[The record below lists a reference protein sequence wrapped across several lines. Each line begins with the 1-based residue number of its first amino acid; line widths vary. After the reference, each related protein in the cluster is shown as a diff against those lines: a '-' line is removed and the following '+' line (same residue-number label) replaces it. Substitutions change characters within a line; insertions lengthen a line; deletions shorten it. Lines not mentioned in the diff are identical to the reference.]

1 MSEFEK
7 WWGKFDC
14 SIDIGCAGLSCDNC
28 EVIRK
33 ETWIAALEWVLT
45 LKELDHTDIFY
56 VINPTHIRK
65 ELKQLNQSDSQSNN
79 SPQSNTPGH

>member
-33 ETWIAALEWVLT
+33 ETWKAALE
-45 LKELDHTDIFY
+45 Y
-56 VINPTHIRK
+56 VMKVGMDNYGNDFLSMDLSKDIRK
-65 ELKQLNQSDSQSNN
+65 ELKQLNQTNSQSNN
-79 SPQSNTPGH
+79 SS

>member
-14 SIDIGCAGLSCDNC
+14 SIDIDCAGLSCDNC

-33 ETWIAALEWVLT
+33 ETWIAALEWIYNMFT
-45 LKELDHTDIFY
+45 GDYRMPYNAIGYEIG
-56 VINPTHIRK
+56 K
-65 ELKQLNQSDSQSNN
+65 ELKQLNQTNSQSNN